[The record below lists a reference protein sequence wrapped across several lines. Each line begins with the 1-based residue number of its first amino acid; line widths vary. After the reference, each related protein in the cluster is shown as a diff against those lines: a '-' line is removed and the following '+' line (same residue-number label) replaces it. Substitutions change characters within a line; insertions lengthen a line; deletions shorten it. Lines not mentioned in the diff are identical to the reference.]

1 MKGREPRRL
10 ESGNFKR
17 EGQSFAEQVDAEIVH
32 CGYRITRDIVPCFLP
47 SPQTLT
53 EGVRSDEERRE
64 GERKI
69 ARSFDEQREREREC
83 TYKDRISW
91 RLFVD
96 AGAYATAFLE
106 TLQPGL
112 VCRTASR
119 KVMQRIFRVF
129 AKHPCEACAGRVD
142 ARRRAPGTR

>member
-32 CGYRITRDIVPCFLP
+32 CGYRITRDIVPRFLP

-53 EGVRSDEERRE
+53 EDWKRERK
-64 GERKI
+64 RKI
-69 ARSFDEQREREREC
+69 ARSFDEQRQREREC

-129 AKHPCEACAGRVD
+129 AKHPCEACAHRVD